1 MASLHLEGIFL
12 HTRSVSV
19 VEIRFNKS
27 VRMIRNQR
35 AQTPITIFTID
46 MCATFDKIKPD
57 DK

>member
-19 VEIRFNKS
+19 VEIRFNNS
-27 VRMIRNQR
+27 VQMMRNER
-35 AQTPITIFTID
+35 AQIPITIFTID

>member
-12 HTRSVSV
+12 HTRNVSV
-19 VEIRFNKS
+19 VEIHFNNN
-27 VRMIRNQR
+27 VQMIRNER
-35 AQTPITIFTID
+35 AQTLITIFTID